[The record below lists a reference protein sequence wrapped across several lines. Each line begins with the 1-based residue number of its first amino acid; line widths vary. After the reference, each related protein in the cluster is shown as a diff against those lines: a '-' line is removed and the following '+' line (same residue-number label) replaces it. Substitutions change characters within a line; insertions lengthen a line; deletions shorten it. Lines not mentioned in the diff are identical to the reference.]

1 MHPRAARACAALG
14 AVGAATLAVGA
25 HPAVG
30 AGAPPTLDA
39 APPTLDAAP
48 PTLDAAPPTLDAA
61 PPTLEAAPPTLDGAP
76 PTLEAAPPTL
86 DGAPPTLAVA
96 AVAARTRG
104 FAERLDG
111 QLVRGG
117 SALSAAIL
125 LARHRPHHAGRDAV
139 IIRVM
144 IAAGNRIAR
153 LPYVWG
159 GGHGSFTAS
168 GYDCSGSVSYVLHA
182 AGLLS
187 TPEDSTGLEGFGDPG
202 PGKYVTIYASSSHA
216 WMTINRRRFDTVALQ
231 ESGTRWSS
239 TVSSS
244 SGYVVR
250 HPRGM

>member
-30 AGAPPTLDA
+30 AGAPPTL
-39 APPTLDAAP
+39 
-48 PTLDAAPPTLDAA
+48 
-61 PPTLEAAPPTLDGAP
+61 EGAP
-76 PTLEAAPPTL
+76 PTLE
-86 DGAPPTLAVA
+86 GAPPTLAVA
-96 AVAARTRG
+96 AVAAHTRG
-104 FAERLDG
+104 LAERLDG

-125 LARHRPHHAGRDAV
+125 LARHRPHRAGRDAV
-139 IIRVM
+139 M
-144 IAAGNRIAR
+144 IEAGNRIAR

-187 TPEDSTGLEGFGDPG
+187 TPEDSTGLESFGDPG

-216 WMTINRRRFDTVALQ
+216 WMTINGRRFDTIALQ